1 MAERSH
7 RAPAKRPGLEAR
19 AIALDILIRVERE
32 KAFAD
37 VLLGHRLPSV
47 TNPADR
53 RLITQ
58 LVLGTIAWQLRLDYE
73 LARYSSRKIEE
84 LDPAVRAILRLGLY
98 QLRWLTRVP
107 PHAVVDTSVELTR
120 TMPRLAAAGGFVNA
134 ILRSAL
140 RKPVDLPDRAK
151 DEPGYLAVACSH
163 PRWMVERF
171 ITWFDV
177 AEAEAIMRANNE
189 AAPTAL
195 RLNLRRGTSDEICEW
210 ITRDGMTIARR
221 GPLPETVIL
230 DGAPLFNSDS
240 FREGL
245 FTIQSE
251 ASQIVARLLAP
262 PPGSTVIDCAAAPG
276 GKSTHLAELVGEG
289 GRVLALDRNRAGL
302 VHARSVAK
310 RLGHKNIDWVCCDSA
325 DGLPIRSAGAR
336 YVLLDAPC
344 TGSGTMR
351 EHPELRWR
359 LQAGDF
365 VRMAKVQEQMLE
377 QAAAITASG
386 GAVVYSVCSLAPQEG
401 ARVIATFLQE
411 HPEFSVDQKPSL
423 RERCP
428 GPFNGDGFVRTRPDR
443 DAQDGF
449 FATRLIRRD

>member
-1 MAERSH
+1 VADRIH

-19 AIALDILIRVERE
+19 AVALDILLRVERE

-37 VLLGHRLPSV
+37 VLLGHRLPAV

-58 LVLGTIAWQLRLDYE
+58 LVLGTIAWQLRIDYE

-84 LDPAVRAILRLGLY
+84 LDPAVRAILRMGLY
-98 QLRWLTRVP
+98 QLRWLTRIP
-107 PHAVVDTSVELTR
+107 NHAVVDTSVELTR
-120 TMPRLAAAGGFVNA
+120 TTPRLAAAGGFVNA

-140 RKPVDLPDRAK
+140 RKSVDLPDRAK
-151 DEPGYLAVACSH
+151 DETGFLAVAYSH

-171 ITWFDV
+171 ITWFGV
-177 AEAEAIMRANNE
+177 ADAEAIMRANNE

-195 RLNLRRGTSDEICEW
+195 RLNLRRGTPDEICER

-221 GPLPETVIL
+221 GPLPETVVL

-251 ASQIVARLLAP
+251 ASQMVARLLDPA
-262 PPGSTVIDCAAAPG
+262 PGSTVVDCAAAPG
-276 GKSTHLAELVGEG
+276 GKSTHLAELVGG
-289 GRVLALDRNRAGL
+289 AGRVLALDRNQAGL

-310 RLGHKNIDWVCCDSA
+310 RLGHKNIDWACCDSA
-325 DGLPIRSAGAR
+325 DGLPVRTTSAHN
-336 YVLLDAPC
+336 VLLDAPC

-359 LQAGDF
+359 LQPGDF
-365 VRMAKVQEQMLE
+365 ARMAKLQEQMLE
-377 QAAAITASG
+377 QAAAVTAPG

-401 ARVIATFLQE
+401 ANEIGTFLQQQ
-411 HPEFSVDQKPSL
+411 PEFSVDEKPSSL
-423 RERCP
+423 DCFA
-428 GPFNGDGFVRTRPDR
+428 GLVDADGFVRTRPDR

-449 FATRLIRRD
+449 FAARLIRRS